1 MLFYSQYCDHSKM
14 MISLMNTM
22 DLGVEMICVDV
33 NPKTGKR
40 SPLIRKYNIKEV
52 PSLIYK
58 NKVYVGDS
66 AFKVI
71 EQIAS
76 NDITKQEKPVVKD
89 EEILKDVQ
97 HFSSEFDGFSDNFSA
112 FGEEKPKPLE
122 RSFTF
127 LGGGDDS
134 LIPEKKI
141 KETNKKDVANDF
153 ERLLQQRAELNKQ
166 QQKVI

>member
-1 MLFYSQYCDHSKM
+1 MLFYSQYCEHSKM

-22 DLGVEMICVDV
+22 DLGVEMVCVDV
-33 NPKTGKR
+33 NQKTGKR
-40 SPLIRKYNIKEV
+40 SPLITKYKIKEV

-76 NDITKQEKPVVKD
+76 NDIDEKPVVKD
-89 EEILKDVQ
+89 EEILKNVQ

-141 KETNKKDVANDF
+141 KETSKKNVANDF
-153 ERLLQQRAELNKQ
+153 ERLLQERAELNKQ
-166 QQKVI
+166 QKI